1 MGKVGKSLKFLIFR
15 EEFLYITCR
24 ESMVYHPIGLFLRQP
39 FSLWLQGSLKKQ
51 PCRVVNHTFPIGY
64 VWKCFPTH

>member
-24 ESMVYHPIGLFLRQP
+24 ESMVYHPIGLFFQTTLQP
-39 FSLWLQGSLKKQ
+39 PASGLLKK
-51 PCRVVNHTFPIGY
+51 HTTGANVRPLNINLI
-64 VWKCFPTH
+64 